1 MSKWIELSENVAV
14 EVHEREGNLF
24 DACVVTKWY
33 KSDPWSIEED
43 YVKAANGLSS
53 MQVYGYIEYE
63 VKPAYIY

>member
-1 MSKWIELSENVAV
+1 MAKWIELSENVAV
-14 EVHEREGNLF
+14 EVNERDDNLF
-24 DACVVTKWY
+24 NVSVVTQWY
-33 KSDPWSIEED
+33 KSDQWSVEED